1 MGYRDTRHQSNARTP
16 TECLLG
22 RGAVPGSAAS
32 TYEPADTGLAL
43 ENVRTMISNSDLYST
58 RNVLQRILNV
68 SAADSHHE
76 ELTELPFHLDSQQS
90 AVAFKYA
97 QILEYATHVF
107 GSQISA
113 EDWLGRSCKF
123 LNNDVPLDVAG
134 HPDGFHIV
142 WSYLERIEH
151 GVYQ

>member
-1 MGYRDTRHQSNARTP
+1 MDYRDIRDQSNARTP

-22 RGAVPGSAAS
+22 LSAVTRSAAS
-32 TYEPADTGLAL
+32 IYEPAATGLAL
-43 ENVRTMISNSDLYST
+43 ENVRAMISNSDLYST
-58 RNVLQRILNV
+58 RKVLQRILNV
-68 SAADSHHE
+68 SAIDSHHE
-76 ELTELPFHLDSQQS
+76 ELTELPFFLDSLQS
-90 AVAFKYA
+90 AVALKYA

-113 EDWLGRSCKF
+113 EDWLGRSCKY
-123 LNNDVPLDVAG
+123 LNDVVPLDVAAQAN
-134 HPDGFHIV
+134 GFHIV

>member
-1 MGYRDTRHQSNARTP
+1 MVYRDIRGQSNARTP

-22 RGAVPGSAAS
+22 RDAVPRSAVS
-32 TYEPADTGLAL
+32 IYEPADTGLAL
-43 ENVRTMISNSDLYST
+43 ENVLTMISNSDLYST
-58 RNVLQRILNV
+58 RNILQRILNV

-76 ELTELPFHLDSQQS
+76 ELNELPFHLDSQQS
-90 AVAFKYA
+90 AVAFHYA

-113 EDWLGRSCKF
+113 EDWLGRSCKY
-123 LNNDVPLDVAG
+123 LNNIVPLDVAG
-134 HPDGFHIV
+134 QADGSHIV

>member
-1 MGYRDTRHQSNARTP
+1 MGYRDTRDQSNARTP

-22 RGAVPGSAAS
+22 RGAVTRSAAS
-32 TYEPADTGLAL
+32 IYEPADTGLAL

-58 RNVLQRILNV
+58 RNVLQRILSV
-68 SAADSHHE
+68 SATDSHHE
-76 ELTELPFHLDSQQS
+76 ELTELPFYLDSQQS
-90 AVAFKYA
+90 AVAFRYA

-113 EDWLGRSCKF
+113 EDWLGRSCKY
-123 LNNDVPLDVAG
+123 LNDVVPLDVAG
-134 HPDGFHIV
+134 QANGFHIV